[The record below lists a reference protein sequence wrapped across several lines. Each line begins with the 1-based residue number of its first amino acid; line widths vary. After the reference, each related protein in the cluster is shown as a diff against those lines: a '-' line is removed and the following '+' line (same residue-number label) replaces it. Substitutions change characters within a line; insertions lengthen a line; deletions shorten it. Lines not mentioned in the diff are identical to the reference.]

1 MVLPETDPVYVTTPT
16 APKVRVVPASFPE
29 MPRVWAG
36 SERAIWPLKVDPD
49 CVQVSVNVPFN
60 TPLYDP
66 VHVPERPPAAAV
78 VGAAVAVGVLVGA
91 LVGVLLTGML
101 DGVGVPVVDDALHAA
116 ISATRGIAM
125 PIRMVR
131 FISQVLPL
139 VELLSGHHG
148 RSAALVER
156 RPLSRSRQ
164 RES

>member
-1 MVLPETDPVYVTTPT
+1 MPDMVLPETDPVYVTTPA

-49 CVQVSVNVPFN
+49 CVQVSVNVPVN

-78 VGAAVAVGVLVGA
+78 VGAAVAVGA

-116 ISATRGIAM
+116 ISDTRGIAM

-139 VELLSGHHG
+139 VQLLSDHHG
-148 RSAALVER
+148 RSAELVER
-156 RPLSRSRQ
+156 RRQSRSRQ